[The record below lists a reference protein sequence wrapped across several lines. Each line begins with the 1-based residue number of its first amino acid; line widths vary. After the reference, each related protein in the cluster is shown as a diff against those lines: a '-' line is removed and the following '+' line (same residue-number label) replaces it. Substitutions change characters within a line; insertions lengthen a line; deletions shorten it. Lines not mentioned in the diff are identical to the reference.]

1 MGVLKSLNM
10 KQTLLYSVFAA
21 LVLLAGC
28 RKEDDVKLPDL
39 VRVPLPLITKD
50 AGSDATISKDDPAAF
65 KGKFVVDLFF
75 KSDVPP
81 QKFDVVIRK
90 NDETTKTFKPD
101 VTTFPTTMD
110 ITGADLTSLF
120 GAAPVLGDK
129 YEVGVDITLQ
139 DGTKLEAF
147 PLGGPAYGSNVAN
160 QPGASTSVIYS
171 VVCPFEMADFVG
183 SATIEDPDF
192 WEATYPVTVTLQG
205 TDTYKISGW
214 FEDPDLF
221 ILVKVDAAAL
231 TAVIES
237 QVYAPSIP
245 GSSYTN
251 WTAEGTGVI
260 DACNKQLVMSIKNS
274 VDQGSFD
281 PVTITLKK

>member
-1 MGVLKSLNM
+1 M

-21 LVLLAGC
+21 LVFLGGC
-28 RKEDDVKLPDL
+28 RKDDDAKMPDL

-50 AGSDATISKDDPAAF
+50 AGGDATISKDDPAAF
-65 KGKFVVDLFF
+65 NGKFVIDLFF
-75 KSDVPP
+75 ENDVPP
-81 QKFDVVIRK
+81 QKFDVVIQK
-90 NDETTKTFKPD
+90 NGEATKVFKTD
-101 VTTFPTTMD
+101 ITTFPTTVD
-110 ITGADLTSLF
+110 ITGADLASLF

-129 YEVGVDITLQ
+129 FKVGVDITLQ

-147 PLGGPAYGSNVAN
+147 PIGGPAYGSNIAN
-160 QPGASTSVIYS
+160 QPGVSTSVEYS
-171 VVCPFEMADFVG
+171 VVCPFDIADFVG

-214 FEDPDLF
+214 FEDPELF
-221 ILVKVDAAAL
+221 ILVKVNAAAL

-237 QVYAPSIP
+237 QVYATEIAGIP
-245 GSSYTN
+245 YTN

-260 DACNKQLVMSIKNS
+260 DACNKELVMNIKNS
-274 VDQGSFD
+274 VDQGSFS